1 MANRIVYKVSNLS
14 NKYVDEIEV
23 DFKWHPGLAKI
34 QKQKSVFELHSEFKK
49 LYSNYKILEVSSKS
63 EVELGIKLSA
73 FNLMITDKQ
82 GKKYSVESAFQSSK
96 KFEYGGPYID
106 ILNKESIESKRDE
119 RLKSSGELKAFIFYG
134 REWSLEP
141 KNLFYDWVYIRALY
155 KQRDLAR
162 LVLDYD
168 AFTDIEFNPLKSYNC
183 QAKAVALFVALKRRN
198 LLDYAME
205 SIKNYEYVI
214 TRDLIEEKNNQTTF
228 FDY

>member
-23 DFKWHPGLAKI
+23 DFKWHSGLAKI

-106 ILNKESIESKRDE
+106 ILNKESIEAKRDE
-119 RLKSSGELKAFIFYG
+119 RLKSSGELKAFSFYG